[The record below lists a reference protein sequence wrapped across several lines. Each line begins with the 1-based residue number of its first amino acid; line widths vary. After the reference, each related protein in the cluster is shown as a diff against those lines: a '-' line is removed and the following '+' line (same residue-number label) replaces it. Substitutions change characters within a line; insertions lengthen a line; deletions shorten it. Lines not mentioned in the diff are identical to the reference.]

1 MLPVGDVTRESSS
14 GYLKCCLTP
23 CLPWYFCG
31 YLSLKVLS
39 IFQPTAIEVDP
50 IAQSKRPNRSSAR
63 DQNFGKLRHNH
74 SHQDDKGQKEKI
86 DEDKGSLAGQTF
98 PSLRRTLKPQF
109 KIFKIFGPP
118 RLPPAPLGID
128 RKRDYFAWHFRE
140 SPTHAACV
148 LRGAVNGREP
158 AGRGTRARAHHTR
171 AEARARDRIG
181 KRPCRSRRTSSS
193 SSSSRRPKEVRVPS
207 QMPVACVTA
216 FV

>member
-1 MLPVGDVTRESSS
+1 MIRTSESCDTTTLIKTTKDKKKKSMKTK
-14 GYLKCCLTP
+14 G
-23 CLPWYFCG
+23 
-31 YLSLKVLS
+31 
-39 IFQPTAIEVDP
+39 
-50 IAQSKRPNRSSAR
+50 
-63 DQNFGKLRHNH
+63 H
-74 SHQDDKGQKEKI
+74 S
-86 DEDKGSLAGQTF
+86 
-98 PSLRRTLKPQF
+98 RRTLKPQF

-148 LRGAVNGREP
+148 LRGAVNGQEP

-193 SSSSRRPKEVRVPS
+193 SSRSRRPKEVRVPS

>member
-1 MLPVGDVTRESSS
+1 MVFLRLFVIESS
-14 GYLKCCLTP
+14 
-23 CLPWYFCG
+23 FH
-31 YLSLKVLS
+31 LSTDS
-39 IFQPTAIEVDP
+39 HRGGSNRP
-50 IAQSKRPNRSSAR
+50 IKAPKSLIRR

-98 PSLRRTLKPQF
+98 PSLSRTLKPQF

-158 AGRGTRARAHHTR
+158 A
-171 AEARARDRIG
+171 
-181 KRPCRSRRTSSS
+181 
-193 SSSSRRPKEVRVPS
+193 
-207 QMPVACVTA
+207 
-216 FV
+216 